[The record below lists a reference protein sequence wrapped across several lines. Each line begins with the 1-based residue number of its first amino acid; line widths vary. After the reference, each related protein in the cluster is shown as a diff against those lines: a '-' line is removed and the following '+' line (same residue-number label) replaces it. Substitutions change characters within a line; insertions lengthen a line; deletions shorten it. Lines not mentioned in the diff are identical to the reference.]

1 MEHSIHE
8 GSRFHVED
16 ELEQYNCLFMRFKI
30 NQLDQSS
37 VFVVKNSLGL
47 GCLLLKMLAVPIEV
61 DIGI

>member
-8 GSRFHVED
+8 GSQFHVAD
-16 ELEQYNCLFMRFKI
+16 ELEQYNCLFMRFQI
-30 NQLDQSS
+30 NQLDQSA
-37 VFVVKNSLGL
+37 VFVRL

>member
-8 GSRFHVED
+8 GSQFHVED
-16 ELEQYNCLFMRFKI
+16 ELEQYNFLFTRFQI

-37 VFVVKNSLGL
+37 VFVVRNSLGL